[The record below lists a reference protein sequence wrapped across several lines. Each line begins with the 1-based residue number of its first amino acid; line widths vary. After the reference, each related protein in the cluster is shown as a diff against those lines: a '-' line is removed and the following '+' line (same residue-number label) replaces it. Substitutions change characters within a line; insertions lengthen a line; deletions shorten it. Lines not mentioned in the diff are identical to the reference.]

1 MKRHAR
7 ILTGL
12 LAALTACALLA
23 GCGASSASNTA
34 MAEIDKGAAADY
46 ESAAGASSW
55 GGDTT
60 EGMTDEGTLLAPD
73 PARKIIYTADLSLES
88 TEFDSA
94 SSALLDALAQ
104 AGGYVQSSESGGST
118 EYGRWVR
125 WSLRVPADQYRSF
138 LTAAENSASRT
149 SLNESTEDVTADYVD
164 VEARL
169 NSLEAQRQRLEE
181 LRAQAA
187 NLEDLLAIENQL
199 TQVQYQIESY
209 TGQKRVLDDQIT
221 YSTVN
226 VYLDEVKVLSPTSTS
241 FGSRIARAFTE
252 GWRGFGHGL
261 QDLAV
266 ALVGGLPWLLVL
278 ALAAAGGTALY
289 RRRPRRQK
297 HPGGYAAQPPAP
309 QKEQPPETP
318 LK

>member
-7 ILTGL
+7 ILTGF

-149 SLNESTEDVTADYVD
+149 SLSESTEDVTADYVD

-169 NSLEAQRQRLEE
+169 NSLEE

-297 HPGGYAAQPPAP
+297 RPSGYAAQPPAP

>member
-1 MKRHAR
+1 M
-7 ILTGL
+7 
-12 LAALTACALLA
+12 
-23 GCGASSASNTA
+23 
-34 MAEIDKGAAADY
+34 
-46 ESAAGASSW
+46 
-55 GGDTT
+55 
-60 EGMTDEGTLLAPD
+60 
-73 PARKIIYTADLSLES
+73 
-88 TEFDSA
+88 
-94 SSALLDALAQ
+94 
-104 AGGYVQSSESGGST
+104 QSSESGGST

-149 SLNESTEDVTADYVD
+149 SLSESTEDVTADYVD

-226 VYLDEVKVLSPTSTS
+226 VYLDEVKVLSPTSTN

-297 HPGGYAAQPPAP
+297 RPSGYAAQPPAP

>member
-7 ILTGL
+7 IFTGL

-23 GCGASSASNTA
+23 GCGASSASSTA
-34 MAEIDKGAAADY
+34 IAEIARGAAADY
-46 ESAAGASSW
+46 ESTTSGW

-118 EYGRWVR
+118 EYGRWIH

-149 SLNESTEDVTADYVD
+149 SLSESTEDVTADYVD

-226 VYLDEVKVLSPTSTS
+226 VYLDEVKVLSPTSTN

-278 ALAAAGGTALY
+278 ALVAAGGTALY
-289 RRRPRRQK
+289 RRRPRRPKQ
-297 HPGGYAAQPPAP
+297 PGGYAAPQPAP

>member
-60 EGMTDEGTLLAPD
+60 EGMTDEGTLLASD

-118 EYGRWVR
+118 EYGRWIH

-149 SLNESTEDVTADYVD
+149 SLSESTEDVTADYVD

-226 VYLDEVKVLSPTSTS
+226 VYLDEVKVLSPPPPTSAAALPAPS
-241 FGSRIARAFTE
+241 PRA
-252 GWRGFGHGL
+252 G
-261 QDLAV
+261 V
-266 ALVGGLPWLLVL
+266 ALATACRIWPLPWWAACPGCWCWPWPPRAVL
-278 ALAAAGGTALY
+278 PCIAAAPAARSGPAAM
-289 RRRPRRQK
+289 RPRSL
-297 HPGGYAAQPPAP
+297 PPRRSSRP
-309 QKEQPPETP
+309 RPR
-318 LK
+318 

>member
-34 MAEIDKGAAADY
+34 IAEIDRGAAADY

-73 PARKIIYTADLSLES
+73 PARKIIYTADLNLES

-94 SSALLDALAQ
+94 SASLLDALAQ

-149 SLNESTEDVTADYVD
+149 SLSESTEDVTADYVD

-181 LRAQAA
+181 LRAQAG

-221 YSTVN
+221 YST
-226 VYLDEVKVLSPTSTS
+226 EI
-241 FGSRIARAFTE
+241 GRASCRE
-252 GWRGFGHGL
+252 R
-261 QDLAV
+261 V
-266 ALVGGLPWLLVL
+266 
-278 ALAAAGGTALY
+278 
-289 RRRPRRQK
+289 
-297 HPGGYAAQPPAP
+297 
-309 QKEQPPETP
+309 
-318 LK
+318 

>member
-7 ILTGL
+7 IAAGL
-12 LAALTACALLA
+12 LAAFTACALLA
-23 GCGASSASNTA
+23 GCGASSASSTS
-34 MAEIDKGAAADY
+34 MVQIGESAAADY
-46 ESAAGASSW
+46 ASGTSGW
-55 GGDTT
+55 GGAE

-73 PARKIIYTADLSLES
+73 PARKIIYTADLNLES

-94 SSALLDALAQ
+94 SASLLDALAQ

-149 SLNESTEDVTADYVD
+149 SLSESTEDVTADYVD

-181 LRAQAA
+181 LRAQAG

-261 QDLAV
+261 QDMAV

-278 ALAAAGGTALY
+278 GLAIAGGTALY
-289 RRRPRRQK
+289 RRRPRRPKQ
-297 HPGGYAAQPPAP
+297 PGGHAAPQPAP

-318 LK
+318 LQ

>member
-7 ILTGL
+7 IAAGL
-12 LAALTACALLA
+12 LAAFTACALLA
-23 GCGASSASNTA
+23 GCGAHSASSTS
-34 MAEIDKGAAADY
+34 MVQISESAAADY
-46 ESAAGASSW
+46 TSGTSGW
-55 GGDTT
+55 GGAE

-73 PARKIIYTADLSLES
+73 PARKIIYTADLNLES

-94 SSALLDALAQ
+94 SASLLDALAQ
-104 AGGYVQSSESGGST
+104 AGGYVQSSESGGSA

-149 SLNESTEDVTADYVD
+149 SLSESTEDVTADYVD

-181 LRAQAA
+181 LRAQAG

-261 QDLAV
+261 QDMAV

-278 ALAAAGGTALY
+278 GLAIAGGTALY
-289 RRRPRRQK
+289 RRRPRRPKQ
-297 HPGGYAAQPPAP
+297 PGGHAAPQPAS

-318 LK
+318 LQ

>member
-7 ILTGL
+7 IFTGL

-23 GCGASSASNTA
+23 GCGASSASSTA
-34 MAEIDKGAAADY
+34 IAEIDRGAAADY
-46 ESAAGASSW
+46 ESAAGTSGW

-73 PARKIIYTADLSLES
+73 PARKIIYTADLNLES

-94 SSALLDALAQ
+94 SASLLDALAQ

-149 SLNESTEDVTADYVD
+149 SLSESTEDVTADYVD

-181 LRAQAA
+181 LRDKAA

-261 QDLAV
+261 QDMAV

-278 ALAAAGGTALY
+278 GLAIAGGTALY
-289 RRRPRRQK
+289 RRRPRRPKQ
-297 HPGGYAAQPPAP
+297 PGGYAAPQPAP

>member
-7 ILTGL
+7 IFTGL
-12 LAALTACALLA
+12 LAAFTACALLA
-23 GCGASSASNTA
+23 GCGASSASSTA
-34 MAEIDKGAAADY
+34 IAEISQSAAADY
-46 ESAAGASSW
+46 ESTPSGW

-60 EGMTDEGTLLAPD
+60 EGMTNEDTLLAPD

-88 TEFDSA
+88 TEFDAA
-94 SSALLDALAQ
+94 SSALLGALAQ
-104 AGGYVQSSESGGST
+104 AGGYVQSSESGGNT
-118 EYGRWVR
+118 EYGRWIR

-138 LTAAENSASRT
+138 LTAAENAASRT
-149 SLNESTEDVTADYVD
+149 SLSESTEDVTADYVD
-164 VEARL
+164 VEARP
-169 NSLEAQRQRLEE
+169 NSLEGQRQRLEE
-181 LRAQAA
+181 LRAQAG

-241 FGSRIARAFTE
+241 FGSRIARAFTD

-261 QDLAV
+261 QDLAI

-278 ALAAAGGTALY
+278 ALAVAGGVALY

-297 HPGGYAAQPPAP
+297 KPSGYGAQPPAP

>member
-7 ILTGL
+7 IFTGL

-34 MAEIDKGAAADY
+34 IAEAGADY
-46 ESAAGASSW
+46 ESTTSSW
-55 GGDTT
+55 GGDTP

-118 EYGRWVR
+118 EYGRWIR

-149 SLNESTEDVTADYVD
+149 SLSESTEDVTADYVD

-181 LRAQAA
+181 LQAQAG

-261 QDLAV
+261 QDMAV

-278 ALAAAGGTALY
+278 GLAIAGGTALY
-289 RRRPRRQK
+289 RRRPRRPKQ
-297 HPGGYAAQPPAP
+297 PGGYAAPQPAP

>member
-23 GCGASSASNTA
+23 GCGASSASSTA
-34 MAEIDKGAAADY
+34 IAEIDRGAAADY

-73 PARKIIYTADLSLES
+73 PARKIIYTADLNLES

-104 AGGYVQSSESGGST
+104 AGGYVQCSESGGST

-149 SLNESTEDVTADYVD
+149 SLSESTEDVTADYVD

-181 LRAQAA
+181 LRAQAG

-261 QDLAV
+261 
-266 ALVGGLPWLLVL
+266 
-278 ALAAAGGTALY
+278 
-289 RRRPRRQK
+289 
-297 HPGGYAAQPPAP
+297 
-309 QKEQPPETP
+309 
-318 LK
+318 

>member
-1 MKRHAR
+1 MKRRAR
-7 ILTGL
+7 IAAGL
-12 LAALTACALLA
+12 LAAFTACALLA

-34 MAEIDKGAAADY
+34 IAEIDRGAAADY

-73 PARKIIYTADLSLES
+73 PARKIIYTADLNLES

-94 SSALLDALAQ
+94 SASLLDALAQ

-149 SLNESTEDVTADYVD
+149 SLSESTEDVTADYVD

-181 LRAQAA
+181 LRAQAG

-209 TGQKRVLDDQIT
+209 TGRKRVLDDQIT

-261 QDLAV
+261 QDMAV

-278 ALAAAGGTALY
+278 GLAIAGGAALY
-289 RRRPRRQK
+289 RRRPRRPK
-297 HPGGYAAQPPAP
+297 HPGGYAAPQPAP

>member
-1 MKRHAR
+1 M
-7 ILTGL
+7 
-12 LAALTACALLA
+12 
-23 GCGASSASNTA
+23 
-34 MAEIDKGAAADY
+34 
-46 ESAAGASSW
+46 
-55 GGDTT
+55 
-60 EGMTDEGTLLAPD
+60 
-73 PARKIIYTADLSLES
+73 
-88 TEFDSA
+88 
-94 SSALLDALAQ
+94 
-104 AGGYVQSSESGGST
+104 
-118 EYGRWVR
+118 
-125 WSLRVPADQYRSF
+125 
-138 LTAAENSASRT
+138 
-149 SLNESTEDVTADYVD
+149 
-164 VEARL
+164 
-169 NSLEAQRQRLEE
+169 
-181 LRAQAA
+181 
-187 NLEDLLAIENQL
+187 
-199 TQVQYQIESY
+199 QYQIESY

-278 ALAAAGGTALY
+278 ALVAAGGTALY

-297 HPGGYAAQPPAP
+297 RPSGYAAPQPAP